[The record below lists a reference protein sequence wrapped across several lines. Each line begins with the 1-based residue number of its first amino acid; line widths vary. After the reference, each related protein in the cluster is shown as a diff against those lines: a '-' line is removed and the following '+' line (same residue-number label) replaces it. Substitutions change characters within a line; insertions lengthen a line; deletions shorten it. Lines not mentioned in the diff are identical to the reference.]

1 MLLPFAWIQPLAALG
16 ATIDTT
22 SLRNPIFLIT
32 PVVHSRSPRQR
43 NRQKTPHAE
52 QQTFL
57 PSCALPQYATSF
69 KQKREIGNWRQDEVG
84 QMKPPRSRVPSA
96 LQAERNKAQKLA
108 VLLRHGFTLF
118 FGQRS
123 EVGFPSR
130 APADVPFP
138 HAAQDGSRIPVVPG
152 SEAAFLAIAHG
163 FIPDRSRHS
172 PKPMPQVDTK

>member
-1 MLLPFAWIQPLAALG
+1 LEKGAPLPERKWK
-16 ATIDTT
+16 
-22 SLRNPIFLIT
+22 RRFLT
-32 PVVHSRSPRQR
+32 V
-43 NRQKTPHAE
+43 
-52 QQTFL
+52 FL
-57 PSCALPQYATSF
+57 FQFVTGLF
-69 KQKREIGNWRQDEVG
+69 GK
-84 QMKPPRSRVPSA
+84 
-96 LQAERNKAQKLA
+96 
-108 VLLRHGFTLF
+108 GF
-118 FGQRS
+118 